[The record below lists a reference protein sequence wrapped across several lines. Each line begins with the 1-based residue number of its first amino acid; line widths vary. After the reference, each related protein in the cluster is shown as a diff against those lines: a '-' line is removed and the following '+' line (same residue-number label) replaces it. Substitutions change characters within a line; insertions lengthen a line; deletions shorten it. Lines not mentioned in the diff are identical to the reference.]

1 MSLSVTC
8 FERSAVT
15 ELRICAMLP
24 PWIVFK
30 AYLKTIQGGN
40 IAQIRNSVT
49 AERSKQ
55 VTDKD
60 MKEMIPML
68 QLMAPKNLQITGGA
82 IDGDHATL
90 LATSQDGSES
100 MNGTI
105 TMAKENGAWKVEQES
120 WKN

>member
-1 MSLSVTC
+1 MDTYVI
-8 FERSAVT
+8 
-15 ELRICAMLP
+15 LRR
-24 PWIVFK
+24 
-30 AYLKTIQGGN
+30 QGWRTSDDLQQ
-40 IAQIRNSVT
+40 A
-49 AERSKQ
+49 AARSKQ

-90 LATSQDGSES
+90 LATSQDGSDV